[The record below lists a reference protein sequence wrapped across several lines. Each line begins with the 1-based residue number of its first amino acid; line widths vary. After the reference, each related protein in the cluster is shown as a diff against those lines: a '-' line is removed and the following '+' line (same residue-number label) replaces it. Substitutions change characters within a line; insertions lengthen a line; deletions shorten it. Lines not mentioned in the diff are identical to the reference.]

1 MPAAIRPRRRST
13 GCATRSAPTIE
24 FDAGARGPAPT
35 MMSVDTPLPERLDA
49 ALRSRLGDGWLL
61 GEDARRR
68 HGEESSKRWALP
80 AAVALPR
87 DVDDVVAIV
96 RASRE
101 HRVPTVGREVGR
113 ASGRERGVRSG
124 VKAGGAVGLRKQK

>member
-49 ALRSRLGDGWLL
+49 PLRSRLGAGRLL
-61 GEDARRR
+61 GEDASRRPR
-68 HGEESSKRWALP
+68 QERSNRRALP
-80 AAVALPR
+80 ATLALPR
-87 DVDDVVAIV
+87 HVYDVAVFV
-96 RASRE
+96 RGRSEQLAPPTTDSR
-101 HRVPTVGREVGR
+101 
-113 ASGRERGVRSG
+113 
-124 VKAGGAVGLRKQK
+124 

>member
-61 GEDARRR
+61 GDDARRR
-68 HGEESSKRWALP
+68 HGEDSSKRWA
-80 AAVALPR
+80 
-87 DVDDVVAIV
+87 DGNSD
-96 RASRE
+96 
-101 HRVPTVGREVGR
+101 G
-113 ASGRERGVRSG
+113 SGKR
-124 VKAGGAVGLRKQK
+124 GAVRLYLGGRRTIKQKK